1 MKYYRLKFG
10 YKSTKILVEVSKK
23 VLPEVGSIN
32 VKIGFENWSKTVE
45 SLVKIPKQ
53 TTENWKLTPKHQ
65 TFVTNNCH
73 GYLKLVTKMNLITK
87 LSTNVPRLDR

>member
-53 TTENWKLTPKHQ
+53 TTEN
-65 TFVTNNCH
+65 
-73 GYLKLVTKMNLITK
+73 
-87 LSTNVPRLDR
+87 